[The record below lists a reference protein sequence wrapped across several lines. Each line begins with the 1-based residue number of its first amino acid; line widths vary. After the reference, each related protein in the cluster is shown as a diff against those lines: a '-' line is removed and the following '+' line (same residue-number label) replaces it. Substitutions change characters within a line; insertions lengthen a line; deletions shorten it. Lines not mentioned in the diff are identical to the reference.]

1 MCFPAKEKLYCPGM
15 VHDLAKVEMCYSAR
29 VERLPIR
36 MLQGLDMEEPQSL
49 GFLAAEAQAK
59 NEAGHAFSNG
69 QLPNGACLRWE
80 ISVSMFKQTL
90 AFED

>member
-1 MCFPAKEKLYCPGM
+1 M

-29 VERLPIR
+29 VESLPIR

-49 GFLAAEAQAK
+49 GFLAAEAQVK

-69 QLPNGACLRWE
+69 QLPNGACLRWDFP
-80 ISVSMFKQTL
+80 SVCLDRGWPSNTNSTNGSW
-90 AFED
+90 

>member
-1 MCFPAKEKLYCPGM
+1 M
-15 VHDLAKVEMCYSAR
+15 VHYLAKVEMNYSAW
-29 VERLPIR
+29 VESLPIR
-36 MLQGLDMEEPQSL
+36 MLQGLDMEEPQSP

-69 QLPNGACLRWE
+69 QLLNGACLRWGM
-80 ISVSMFKQTL
+80 SVSMFKQRL

>member
-1 MCFPAKEKLYCPGM
+1 M
-15 VHDLAKVEMCYSAR
+15 VHDLAKVEMCYSVR
-29 VERLPIR
+29 VESLPIR
-36 MLQGLDMEEPQSL
+36 MLQGLDMEE
-49 GFLAAEAQAK
+49 QAK